1 MSFFGL
7 GPQEI
12 LILLLIAIL
21 LFGSKKIPELARSLG
36 QAMREF
42 RKASSGLLEEEEEA
56 PKQKEE
62 VKKDESLE
70 KLIHELAD
78 KLGVEKEGK
87 NTEELAKEVIEKAKE
102 KGLYQEAVKKLEG
115 QEKA

>member
-12 LILLLIAIL
+12 LLLLLIAIL

-42 RKASSGLLEEEEEA
+42 RKASSGLLEEEGEVT
-56 PKQKEE
+56 KKKE
-62 VKKDESLE
+62 VKKDESLD
-70 KLIHELAD
+70 KIIHELAD
-78 KLGVEKEGK
+78 KLGIEKEGK
-87 NTEELAKEVIEKAKE
+87 ETEELAKEVIEKAKE

>member
-42 RKASSGLLEEEEEA
+42 RKASSGLLEEEGEKAVKES
-56 PKQKEE
+56 KKEE
-62 VKKDESLE
+62 GLE
-70 KLIHELAD
+70 KLIGELAD

-87 NTEELAKEVIEKAKE
+87 DSAQLAQEVIEKAKE
-102 KGLYQEAVKKLEG
+102 KGLYQEAIKRLEG
-115 QEKA
+115 KEKA